1 MVTTTTTYPI
11 EGVFNELTREFRR
24 FFGDALETASTAVAE
39 STSWPRLN
47 LSGNEN
53 TLCIAAEIPGVA
65 LEDIELTLDGR
76 NLLLSGTRATSEDSA
91 ATTDWLLRERGT
103 GYFNRNIQLPYEVE
117 EDQIEASAKQG
128 LLEISLKRR
137 EASKPRRIVI
147 NG

>member
-24 FFGDALETASTAVAE
+24 FFGDTLEPTSTAVAKG
-39 STSWPRLN
+39 TSWPQLN

-53 TLCIAAEIPGVA
+53 VLCITAEIPGVA
-65 LEDIELTLDGR
+65 LEDIELTLEGR
-76 NLLLSGTRATSEDSA
+76 SLILSGKRAASEDS

-103 GYFNRNIQLPYEVE
+103 GSFKRNIHLPYEVE

-128 LLEISLKRR
+128 LLEIRLKRR